1 MKSFRLH
8 HKLFLL
14 PSCTK
19 HLSLHLFRISFGHIK
34 KHGYCLSHVLTSPYL
49 RKRMTFGLEFIYC
62 TLGFKHVLDLKVV
75 RLIGRLGWLVPEN
88 PFLQTLSSFK
98 KVLLIDCTCRV
109 QSIWKSPQQQQVL
122 QNRTQI
128 CAHFTIEF
136 WGQNTGARATEF
148 PSFPFASL
156 LGFITHKGW
165 SLPAWATDLHNQFFG
180 SIAQRETQRPLKMSG
195 ALHLHKPAD
204 AQIFAASVLSHMVSL
219 HLNYPSRI
227 LTGRCLSRAMHLI
240 NN

>member
-98 KVLLIDCTCRV
+98 KVLSQGWNCWLTIPAEY
-109 QSIWKSPQQQQVL
+109 SPFENL
-122 QNRTQI
+122 PNNSR
-128 CAHFTIEF
+128 CYK
-136 WGQNTGARATEF
+136 TGHRYVHTSQLNSEDRIQEPELLNF
-148 PSFPFASL
+148 HLSL
-156 LGFITHKGW
+156 LHH
-165 SLPAWATDLHNQFFG
+165 S
-180 SIAQRETQRPLKMSG
+180 
-195 ALHLHKPAD
+195 
-204 AQIFAASVLSHMVSL
+204 
-219 HLNYPSRI
+219 
-227 LTGRCLSRAMHLI
+227 
-240 NN
+240 